1 LIGLISSLC
10 GLILSFHTGLPS
22 GPAIILVAGAL
33 YLLSL
38 SFGAQGGLVLKLLP
52 QRHLEA

>member
-1 LIGLISSLC
+1 
-10 GLILSFHTGLPS
+10 LILSFHTGLPS

-38 SFGAQGGLVLKLLP
+38 SFGPQGGLVLKLLP